1 MSLQTTAG
9 SLFSYFTSFGGTA
22 AYIAWASITFVHLR
36 VRGAAKRKGIDAKE
50 FPYTAPGHISIYWGN
65 FFFNIFLL
73 LIQGFTVFETPFN
86 YSLFIASYISIP
98 VFFLMFFGYKWWF
111 KTKWSVVASYQSKTR
126 YLHSTFLGYHWMT
139 LISRIGST
147 GWLKIR
153 TRQRKDPGAE
163 GSWEFWRNNG
173 SIKIKQPYSCW
184 YYGFPI
190 FNLATILVL
199 VLNLGKPQTTLK
211 KLYF

>member
-1 MSLQTTAG
+1 MWGFLGLMSLQTTAG

-111 KTKWSVVASYQSKTR
+111 ETKWSVVASYQSKTR
-126 YLHSTFLGYHWMT
+126 YLHSTFFRVSLDD
-139 LISRIGST
+139 ISFPDRLNWVIEDPDKAKKRSWGRRLVRI
-147 GWLKIR
+147 LK
-153 TRQRKDPGAE
+153 E
-163 GSWEFWRNNG
+163 
-173 SIKIKQPYSCW
+173 
-184 YYGFPI
+184 
-190 FNLATILVL
+190 
-199 VLNLGKPQTTLK
+199 
-211 KLYF
+211 